1 MLETEMNNVFGVIT
15 NRLDIAEE
23 RISERESKVNRNF
36 PNLNAKRK
44 KRKTKEQCI
53 KEVKDNFR
61 RYNTYI
67 SEITEVKEM

>member
-1 MLETEMNNVFGVIT
+1 MLETKMLETEMNNVFGVIT

-44 KRKTKEQCI
+44 KKKNKRAVHK
-53 KEVKDNFR
+53 R
-61 RYNTYI
+61 
-67 SEITEVKEM
+67 SEGKLQKM